1 MILLIV
7 IAVAVIVLGVLVVN
21 AFAQTSPSHTRT
33 VENREAAKVQS
44 AIDNAY
50 TRAEEVLR
58 WQGRNKS

>member
-7 IAVAVIVLGVLVVN
+7 IAIAGIVVAVLVVN
-21 AFAQTSPSHTRT
+21 AFAQTSPSHSRI
-33 VENREAAKVQS
+33 VENREAARVQA

-58 WQGRNKS
+58 WQSRNKS